1 MIAASDSNRIM
12 TGPEETRFPLS
23 GLCDGIASG
32 AFSRGLVLKQS
43 GHVCTVRQ
51 RSFKRYQQHSLS
63 HYATPSPQIDL
74 LRFSE
79 ATEDTS
85 CTALAAY
92 TW

>member
-1 MIAASDSNRIM
+1 MRYITKKCKWGLSIAASDSNRVM

-51 RSFKRYQQHSLS
+51 RCSKRYQEHSLT
-63 HYATPSPQIDL
+63 HYATPFTPN
-74 LRFSE
+74 
-79 ATEDTS
+79 
-85 CTALAAY
+85 
-92 TW
+92 